1 MLLKIIGAI
10 VLLIASISYG
20 FLLSND
26 FIKRINCME
35 KFYNSLIMLK
45 GEISYNNSGIKCA
58 IENIS
63 QNDDSLIGRF
73 YKKVLEV
80 FQDGNTSIKEAW
92 NISAE
97 DILKKEHILKNEDI
111 TLIAE
116 LGLTIGVTDRET
128 QINNINYIM
137 EKAKTLISGLMEI
150 KEEKCKIYKM
160 LGVVAGMFI
169 TIIII

>member
-10 VLLIASISYG
+10 VLLISSVSYG
-20 FLLSND
+20 FSLSND

-35 KFYNSLIMLK
+35 RFYNSLIMLK
-45 GEISYNNSGIKCA
+45 GEINYNNSGIKWA

-63 QNDDSLIGRF
+63 QNDEGIIGKF
-73 YKKVLEV
+73 YKKVLEI
-80 FQDGNTSIKEAW
+80 FDEGSTSIKDAW
-92 NISAE
+92 NMSVEEVLEKENILKRE
-97 DILKKEHILKNEDI
+97 DISI
-111 TLIAE
+111 IAE
-116 LGLTIGVTDRET
+116 IGQNIGVTDRET
-128 QINNINYIM
+128 QINNINYTM
-137 EKAKTLISGLMEI
+137 EKAKTLISGLKEI